1 MSGNR
6 SVRFSKH
13 WMTGSPIFSVN
24 FTNRKNPAKPNYQMS
39 IKKSQ
44 AILKCFI
51 DLKSSVW
58 FTWAQKTKP
67 CSVTLQ
73 RELFSA
79 RLPLKVLK
87 TLNDQQSLYRV
98 HRKIRV
104 NYKTKTNTLHRAK
117 TLCISLAHTFP
128 ALRWPRWGLCRKG
141 RAKLQTQDLLFIIW
155 FASMGT

>member
-1 MSGNR
+1 MTLNKSWFTQFPDYAVAICPVTGQWGFQNIR
-6 SVRFSKH
+6 
-13 WMTGSPIFSVN
+13 MTGSPIFSVN

-79 RLPLKVLK
+79 RLPLEVLK

-104 NYKTKTNTLHRAK
+104 NDKTKTNTLHRAK

-128 ALRWPRWGLCRKG
+128 GVEMIKMRSL
-141 RAKLQTQDLLFIIW
+141 
-155 FASMGT
+155 